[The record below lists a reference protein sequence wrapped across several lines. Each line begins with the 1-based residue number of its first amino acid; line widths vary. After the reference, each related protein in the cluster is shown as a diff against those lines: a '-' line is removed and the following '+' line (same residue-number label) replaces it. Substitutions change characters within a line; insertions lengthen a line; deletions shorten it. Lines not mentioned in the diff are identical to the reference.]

1 MDSPTSWTVAAGCC
15 WINFFY
21 FAIFRS
27 AAIVY
32 VSILTSLDTS
42 RAEAA
47 WPITVMS
54 VVCCVAGPVVGW
66 LASRIAVW
74 KLTVSACLVGSLAV
88 SACFLANGIWFL
100 IVSIGIVHGVSM
112 AFTMLC
118 NTVIRAHF
126 TRNRALACGI
136 NYAGQTLSGLVFPP
150 LVQFFLE
157 KYGQKGMF
165 LVTGA
170 LMLNSTAGA
179 LLHLLPPETPGK
191 PASIFDD
198 GKKLEMPLDITC
210 SDKIGL
216 RDCTA
221 DPTGCALSA
230 EDKGLLTQ
238 DDGSDKSET
247 VQGVRDHLSL
257 QQAMLSESQNME
269 DPQNKKQKECYNKK
283 CVSSYNRHDDVRDV
297 HDETATYSVKTFSNR
312 SKITSPSYLRRPQ
325 FYIVALTCSVI
336 VFNMSTYSAVIVDFA
351 TDRKISKW
359 NAVLLI
365 TIYAISDLVSRMGS
379 GSITDK
385 GFLKKSSMMAGNLLL
400 WAISLCAMP
409 FCYSFYLHAIQAVI
423 FGLCSGATFILM
435 PVLLMELVNANKFN
449 ECLGFATLIAGI
461 PLLPRPLLI
470 GYFRDSLGDYQGLFV
485 LMGVVTALSAFSC
498 LFLRENHGERTNL
511 FYEKI
516 RAYCDGKSVT
526 SVTKTST

>member
-1 MDSPTSWTVAAGCC
+1 MDSTTSWTVAAGCC

-47 WPITVMS
+47 WPITLMTAF
-54 VVCCVAGPVVGW
+54 CCVAGPVVGW

-88 SACFLANGIWFL
+88 SACFLANGILFL
-100 IVSIGIVHGVSM
+100 IVSIGIVHGVTM
-112 AFTMLC
+112 AFTVLC

-136 NYAGQTLSGLVFPP
+136 CYAGQTLSGLVFPP

-179 LLHLLPPETPGK
+179 LLHLLLPETPRK
-191 PASIFDD
+191 PASILDE
-198 GKKLEMPLDITC
+198 GKKLEMSFDITC

-216 RDCTA
+216 RDCTSE
-221 DPTGCALSA
+221 PTECALSP
-230 EDKGLLTQ
+230 EDEGLLTQ
-238 DDGSDKSET
+238 ENSSDRNNT
-247 VQGVRDHLSL
+247 VQGVRDHLNL
-257 QQAMLSESQNME
+257 QQVMLSELQTTNDS
-269 DPQNKKQKECYNKK
+269 QNKKQNECSNTN
-283 CVSSYNRHDDVRDV
+283 CVSSYDRLDNVHDV
-297 HDETATYSVKTFSNR
+297 HDETAIYSAKTFSNR
-312 SKITSPSYLRRPQ
+312 STITSPSYLSRPQ
-325 FYIVALTCSVI
+325 FYIVALACSVI
-336 VFNMSTYSAVIVDFA
+336 VFNVSTYSSVVVDFA
-351 TDRKISKW
+351 TDRKIPKW
-359 NAVLLI
+359 NAVLLLV
-365 TIYAISDLVSRMGS
+365 IYSISDLVSKMGS

-400 WAISLCAMP
+400 WALSMCAMP
-409 FCYSFYLHAIQAVI
+409 FCYSFYLHAIQAAIV
-423 FGLCSGATFILM
+423 GLCSGATMILI
-435 PVLLMELVNANKFN
+435 PVLLMELVNANKFS
-449 ECLGFATLIAGI
+449 ECFGFATLIAGI

-485 LMGVVTALSAFSC
+485 LMGLVTALSAFSC
-498 LFLRENHGERTNL
+498 LFLRDSHGKRTNL
-511 FYEKI
+511 FFKKN

-526 SVTKTST
+526 ETST